1 MHFSSVTT
9 TSLAPRVVRQAD
21 DEAQIDVSTKKI
33 CLLTTAHLTNNPRLV
48 KEANAL
54 HACGY
59 LVTVV
64 ACRHDATLIESDMR
78 IMQSSGWS
86 AHIVDWSRE
95 GNPRLFWFSRFRRIV
110 CHSILVVF
118 RWLCR
123 TGGPEWLE
131 MRSIHRVLPEIRRK
145 AEKTKADVFVGHNPG
160 TLPIA
165 WRIAWQSGAK
175 CGFDAEDF
183 HSGMTRDGEKQSTE
197 AEVNRRWESRYL
209 PRYDFLTAAAPLIAE
224 EYMRRYPVNFD
235 AVVLNVF
242 DPARVDETGHDVDFG
257 GLALYWISQSIG
269 ANRG

>member
-1 MHFSSVTT
+1 
-9 TSLAPRVVRQAD
+9 
-21 DEAQIDVSTKKI
+21 
-33 CLLTTAHLTNNPRLV
+33 
-48 KEANAL
+48 
-54 HACGY
+54 
-59 LVTVV
+59 
-64 ACRHDATLIESDMR
+64 
-78 IMQSSGWS
+78 
-86 AHIVDWSRE
+86 
-95 GNPRLFWFSRFRRIV
+95 
-110 CHSILVVF
+110 
-118 RWLCR
+118 
-123 TGGPEWLE
+123 
-131 MRSIHRVLPEIRRK
+131 VLPEIQRK
-145 AEKTKADVFVGHNPG
+145 ADKTKADVFVGHNPG

-165 WRIAWQSGAK
+165 WRIARQSGAK

-269 ANRG
+269 ANRGLEDAVRALGLLADLPVKLYLRGKWQNGYEAGLRRLAADLNIPEERIVSLPRVAFDDLIESATRYDVGLAVEEPTCRNREVCITNKLMMYLSAGLAVAATATPAQIDVMREIPDADLCFPRVTTKPWQEGCAAG